1 MTKQAQA
8 AVLRSFGEP
17 LSIETITVAAP
28 GPNQVRIQIKA
39 CAVCHSDI
47 IFFDGGWGGEL
58 PAVYGHEAAGI
69 VESVGPGVE
78 GLDLGDHVVVSL
90 IRSCGTCHSCSRGQP
105 VNCSGTFAIDDD
117 APLHDESGEVVQHGL
132 GTGTF
137 AEYAVVDASQTVVV
151 PSDIPFASASLLGC
165 GVITGVGAVFNTAA
179 IEPGSHVA
187 VIGCGGVGINTIQGA
202 ALAGA
207 GSVVAI
213 DVADGKLSAALSFG
227 ATSGV
232 SALAAD
238 AVAQVRELTDGRG
251 ADYVFVTV
259 GAKVAIEQSF
269 GFLAPGGAVVLVG
282 MTANGVTVDFDSTAL
297 ASMNQRVL
305 GSKMGSGRLPVD
317 IPKLV
322 ALYQQGQLQLDE
334 LVTGRFRLD
343 QIDEAVASVKRGE
356 ALRNV
361 IEFA

>member
-1 MTKQAQA
+1 
-8 AVLRSFGEP
+8 
-17 LSIETITVAAP
+17 
-28 GPNQVRIQIKA
+28 
-39 CAVCHSDI
+39 
-47 IFFDGGWGGEL
+47 
-58 PAVYGHEAAGI
+58 
-69 VESVGPGVE
+69 
-78 GLDLGDHVVVSL
+78 
-90 IRSCGTCHSCSRGQP
+90 
-105 VNCSGTFAIDDD
+105 
-117 APLHDESGEVVQHGL
+117 
-132 GTGTF
+132 
-137 AEYAVVDASQTVVV
+137 
-151 PSDIPFASASLLGC
+151 
-165 GVITGVGAVFNTAA
+165 
-179 IEPGSHVA
+179 
-187 VIGCGGVGINTIQGA
+187 
-202 ALAGA
+202 
-207 GSVVAI
+207 
-213 DVADGKLSAALSFG
+213 
-227 ATSGV
+227 
-232 SALAAD
+232 
-238 AVAQVRELTDGRG
+238 VRELTDGRG

-361 IEFA
+361 IEFG